1 VRLMMREDRE
11 IQFAILSVMIIQT
24 VLEIITL
31 VLR

>member
-1 VRLMMREDRE
+1 MMREDRE